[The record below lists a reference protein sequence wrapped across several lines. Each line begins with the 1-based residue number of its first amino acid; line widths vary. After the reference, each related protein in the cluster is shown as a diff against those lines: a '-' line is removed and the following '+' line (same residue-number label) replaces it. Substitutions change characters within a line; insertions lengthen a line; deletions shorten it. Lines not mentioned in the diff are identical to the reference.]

1 MREWGTDAADDG
13 GFPVWNSPR
22 EQWMMFY
29 VHTEELS
36 RVSGSEEA
44 TMPIVYASFA
54 EAADAE
60 KAAGA
65 LLDYE
70 MKEEDLSFVRADV
83 DEDQWRSYDEGKDLE
98 QDAKG
103 GITTTTGADAGAGAG
118 KGALVGLVAGALAG
132 LAMLWV
138 PPVGLVLGGGALSTA
153 LAGAAGATA
162 AGAIAGGVTGYLKDQ
177 GVSPDHIQQFEDH
190 LEAGGAVLE
199 LRLPSGELDMAT
211 AQEILAKYNAT
222 QAVVEG

>member
-1 MREWGTDAADDG
+1 
-13 GFPVWNSPR
+13 
-22 EQWMMFY
+22 
-29 VHTEELS
+29 
-36 RVSGSEEA
+36 
-44 TMPIVYASFA
+44 
-54 EAADAE
+54 
-60 KAAGA
+60 
-65 LLDYE
+65 
-70 MKEEDLSFVRADV
+70 
-83 DEDQWRSYDEGKDLE
+83 
-98 QDAKG
+98 
-103 GITTTTGADAGAGAG
+103 
-118 KGALVGLVAGALAG
+118 
-132 LAMLWV
+132 MLWV